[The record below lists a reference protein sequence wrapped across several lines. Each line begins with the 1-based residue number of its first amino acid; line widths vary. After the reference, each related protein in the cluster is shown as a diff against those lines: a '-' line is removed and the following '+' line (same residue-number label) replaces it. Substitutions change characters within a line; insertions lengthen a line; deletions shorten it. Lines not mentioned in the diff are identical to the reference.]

1 MGSIQNGDRLGIV
14 LEVKTG
20 SGAGQRADGS
30 AFEHLKHE
38 STLVFGDT

>member
-1 MGSIQNGDRLGIV
+1 MGSIQNGDRLGISS
-14 LEVKTG
+14 EVKTG